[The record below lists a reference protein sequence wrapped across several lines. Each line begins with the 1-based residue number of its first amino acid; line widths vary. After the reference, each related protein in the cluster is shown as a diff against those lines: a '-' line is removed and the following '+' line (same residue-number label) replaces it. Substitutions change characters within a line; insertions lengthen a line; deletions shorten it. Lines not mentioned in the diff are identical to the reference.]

1 MLNSASLNYHQPE
14 LEEFVWF
21 EDSPSGQED
30 KEQILINNFIL
41 VLRSVQM
48 SMGQKFLITHS
59 KLRTLGKDIFPNNK
73 RLSCNISKPKSYD
86 T

>member
-30 KEQILINNFIL
+30 KEQILINNFLDWKIKNLIGHHHLGAQKRANVNVTKIL
-41 VLRSVQM
+41 
-48 SMGQKFLITHS
+48 
-59 KLRTLGKDIFPNNK
+59 DNP
-73 RLSCNISKPKSYD
+73 
-86 T
+86 